1 MAASMLD
8 EESQEFLGEGV
19 MPLPATVADPDAAD
33 VRALQRAHREFC
45 LSVTPA
51 ENAHALESDAIA
63 DPLLTI
69 YGIRREGVLLAIGAL
84 RPIDDGH
91 VEIKSMHTA
100 TAARGQGV
108 GRLMLEHLLAA
119 ATERGYARVSL
130 ETGTADAF
138 AAARAMYAAAGFTP
152 CPPFGDYRETADNTY
167 FTLDLG
173 GPGDQRRP
181 KPNQPMP
188 N

>member
-1 MAASMLD
+1 
-8 EESQEFLGEGV
+8 

-69 YGIRREGVLLAIGAL
+69 YGIRREGALLAIGAL
-84 RPIDDGH
+84 RPIDTGH

-100 TAARGQGV
+100 AAARGQGL

-119 ATERGYARVSL
+119 ATERGFTRVSL

-138 AAARAMYAAAGFTP
+138 AAARAMYVAAGFTP

-167 FTLDLG
+167 LTRHLG
-173 GPGDQRRP
+173 GLGGRCRLVPD
-181 KPNQPMP
+181 QPMP
-188 N
+188 S